1 MRRAIYPG
9 SFDPVTNGHLDIIRR
24 AASLADELIVA
35 VVANPS
41 KKCLFTLEER
51 REMLAGCLED
61 LPNIKIVS
69 FAGLLADFA
78 RQLDAQIL
86 VKGLRSAADFEYE
99 APMAHLNKSLNSGL
113 ETVFLLSSPALSFV
127 SSSAVREIAALGGD
141 ISRMVPV
148 SIAARLKDKF
158 SL

>member
-9 SFDPVTNGHLDIIRR
+9 SFDPVTNGHIDIIRR
-24 AASLADELIVA
+24 AAPLAEELIVA

-69 FAGLLADFA
+69 FSGLLADFA
-78 RQLDAQIL
+78 SQLEARVLI
-86 VKGLRSAADFEYE
+86 KGLRSAADFEYE
-99 APMAHLNKSLNSGL
+99 VPMAYLNKTVSAGL
-113 ETVFLLSSPALSFV
+113 ETVFLLSSPDFSFI
-127 SSSAVREIAALGGD
+127 SSSAVKEIAALGGD
-141 ISRMVPV
+141 ISRMVPE
-148 SIAARLKDKF
+148 SIVARLRDKF
-158 SL
+158 PL